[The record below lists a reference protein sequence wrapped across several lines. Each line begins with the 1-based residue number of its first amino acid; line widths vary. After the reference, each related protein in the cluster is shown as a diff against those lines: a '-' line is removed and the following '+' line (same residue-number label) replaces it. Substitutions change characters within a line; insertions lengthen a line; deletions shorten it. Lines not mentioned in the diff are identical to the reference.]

1 MVRPVA
7 REFGLGRAEGATK
20 TVGGLGGAVSPSTG
34 PGQSPGGGLRN
45 YTVLRVL
52 KKIKIIRIKHL

>member
-45 YTVLRVL
+45 STVLRVL
-52 KKIKIIRIKHL
+52 K